1 MEETDRF
8 DAGEL
13 TRPVDPRVRP
23 GRPAWM
29 GALLVALIVCLA
41 VGGWYVW
48 SRRAPPPAP
57 QVAAEAPSAPAVAP
71 QPNLAP
77 PVRHPVEAIAP
88 PAAEEKPLPAL
99 AESDAS
105 LHDALA
111 PLLGGNAFDALFY
124 PDRIARRFVAT
135 VDNLPRQ
142 TIAADVRPIRPA
154 PGALAVVGP
163 DDARQI
169 GLDNAQR
176 YAPYVR
182 ALTSVDSH
190 QLVGVYVHYYPLLQ
204 QAYRELGYPNGYFN
218 DRLVDVIDNL
228 LAAPT
233 LEGPV
238 TLTQPKVLYQF
249 ADPALESLSSGQ
261 KAMIRMGPDNEAKV
275 KAKLREIRK
284 LISAQKHDAGSAPA
298 R

>member
-13 TRPVDPRVRP
+13 TRPVDPRARQ

-29 GALLVALIVCLA
+29 GAVLVALVVCLA
-41 VGGWYVW
+41 VGGWYAW
-48 SRRAPPPAP
+48 TRRAQSPAP
-57 QVAAEAPSAPAVAP
+57 QAAIEAPSAPAVAP
-71 QPNLAP
+71 QPNLVP

-88 PAAEEKPLPAL
+88 AAEQARPLPAL

-111 PLLGGNAFDALFY
+111 PLLAGNAFDALFY

-142 TIAADVRPIRPA
+142 TIAPDVRPVRPA
-154 PGALAVVGP
+154 PGTLAVVGP

-182 ALTSVDSH
+182 ALTSVDSR
-190 QLVGVYVHYYPLLQ
+190 QLVGAYVHFYPLFQ

-228 LAAPT
+228 LAAPSI
-233 LEGPV
+233 EGPV
-238 TLTQPKVLYQF
+238 TLRQPKVLYEF
-249 ADPALESLSSGQ
+249 ADPALEALSSGQ
-261 KAMIRMGPDNEAKV
+261 KTMIRMGPENEAKV
-275 KAKLREIRK
+275 KARLRELRR
-284 LISAQKHDAGSAPA
+284 LIAAQKPNG
-298 R
+298 